1 MKQNETKVLIVRPKT
16 ATAKGAEKQAT
27 AAADATAKQTTAD
40 AAADATAKQTTA
52 DAATDA
58 AAKQTTAA
66 AATDAAAVQANAI
79 GATTAKL
86 FDGAPVN
93 PVTMQEDELKK
104 ARERIAELENRLR
117 KEPQTIE
124 ERIAYYKRKQEL
136 TARYERYNA
145 QVVHL
150 EELRAQ
156 VESTNELADD
166 FSDARDFYKLQLFMP
181 GYSKDA
187 AVSITNQS
195 LIDAVLNML
204 KGKMLDKAAE
214 LKAEISA

>member
-1 MKQNETKVLIVRPKT
+1 MKKNETNVLIVRPKT
-16 ATAKGAEKQAT
+16 ATAKE
-27 AAADATAKQTTAD
+27 TAKQTAPEQTAMS
-40 AAADATAKQTTA
+40 AEPKQTEIATPAGLASTASATATPP
-52 DAATDA
+52 
-58 AAKQTTAA
+58 
-66 AATDAAAVQANAI
+66 VPP
-79 GATTAKL
+79 AKL
-86 FDGAPVN
+86 SDGTPTN
-93 PVTMQEDELKK
+93 PVEMQTDELKK
-104 ARERIAELENRLR
+104 ARERIAELENQLR

-136 TARYERYNA
+136 TERYERYNA
-145 QVVHL
+145 QVAHL

-156 VESTNELADD
+156 VEDTNELADD
-166 FSDARDFYKLQLFMP
+166 FSDSRDFYKLQLFMP